1 MSKAKNYKLFVLIV
15 LLAISFA
22 LLQIGSGLVFGS
34 HKKDFTSFHRYAD
47 NAQAVENIK
56 KMQYPVNVTLYMS
69 ENLGD
74 EYPSLGAH
82 SQHILR
88 ILEKFQSAAGG
99 KINITVKNPQPYS
112 TVEKEARRNRIRP
125 FPNVTADAD
134 MYFGASFIN
143 ERGEKHTI
151 PYFSVQRQNYAEYDL
166 ARVFAKLGGGFKKQT
181 VGIVSFAT
189 PLKDDM
195 LFLKQLRNDYDVVKI
210 GKDELEIPMDVDV
223 LIAFNPQRV
232 SPSMTY
238 ALDQYILRGGKLII
252 LTDPYSELAVR
263 QNPSGNLYKNGIEP
277 ILKNLGLVYNHETVI
292 GDAQLSYDY
301 KQIKNGGNVTHFE
314 LSPQYADTGL
324 PFVSGILK
332 LKFRSPGSLELDAK
346 ETAVYTPL
354 FRTSEQAGT
363 VNASLARFASPE
375 SINAG
380 LKSERK
386 SFVLGYLVE
395 GWFES
400 LFEDNIIQGTPQAR
414 DMLPFIIGSIEKSQ
428 VIVIADTDFL
438 DNDTW
443 NDTVY
448 DEQASVYDLI
458 PSASNAD
465 FLLNAVD
472 FLSGNELML
481 GIAPNYLYNTD
492 QSAGEQLYNRIF
504 GKYAKQ
510 YNDLEKRL
518 VLAQKRLEQFN
529 ADIRSQKI
537 NLSIGNIKE
546 LENLNRSI
554 LAIREELKHFEY
566 ILKMI
571 QEDKVNAVI
580 FHNTVTIP
588 LVIILIV
595 VIGTKVFNRR
605 RKQKIKRLINE

>member
-1 MSKAKNYKLFVLIV
+1 MSKAKNYKLFTLII
-15 LLAISFA
+15 LLLLSFA
-22 LLQIGSGLVFGS
+22 LLQIGSGLVFGG
-34 HKKDFTSFHRYAD
+34 HKKDFTSFHRYKD
-47 NAQAVENIK
+47 NAQSLENIK
-56 KMQYPVNVTLYMS
+56 RLQYPVNVTLYMS
-69 ENLGD
+69 ENLGE

-82 SQHILR
+82 SQYVLR
-88 ILEKFQSAAGG
+88 TLEKFQSYAGG
-99 KINITVKNPQPYS
+99 KINISIKNPQPYS
-112 TVEKEARRNRIRP
+112 TVEKEARRNAIRS
-125 FPNVTADAD
+125 FPNMTEDEN

-143 ERGEKHTI
+143 ERGEKYTI

-166 ARVFAKLGGGFKKQT
+166 ARIFAKLGGGFKKQT
-181 VGIVSFAT
+181 VGIVSFVT

-195 LFLKQLRNDYDVVKI
+195 LFLKLLRNDYDIVKI
-210 GKDELEIPMDVDV
+210 GKDDLEIPMDVDV

-232 SPSMTY
+232 SPSMIY

-263 QNPSGNLYKNGIEP
+263 QNPSGSLYKNGIEP
-277 ILKNLGLVYNHETVI
+277 ILKNLGLRYDHETVV
-292 GDAQLSYDY
+292 GDTLLSYDY
-301 KQIKNGGNVTHFE
+301 KQIKNGGNITHFE
-314 LSPQYADTGL
+314 LSPQYANTDL

-332 LKFRSPGSLELDAK
+332 LKFRSPGSLALNAK

-354 FRTSEQAGT
+354 FNTSEQGGT
-363 VNASLARFASPE
+363 VNAPLARFASTE

-380 LKSERK
+380 FQSQQKP
-386 SFVLGYLVE
+386 FVLGYLIE

-400 LFEDNIIQGTPQAR
+400 LFEENIIQGTPQAR

-438 DNDTW
+438 DNGAW
-443 NDTVY
+443 NDTSY
-448 DEQASVYDLI
+448 DDQASVYDLI
-458 PSASNAD
+458 PAASNAD

-472 FLSGNELML
+472 FLSGNSMML

-492 QSAGEQLYNRIF
+492 QSAGDQLYSRIF

-518 VLAQKRLEQFN
+518 LQAQKRLERFN
-529 ADIRSQKI
+529 DDIRTQKI
-537 NLSIGNIKE
+537 STSISNIKE
-546 LENLNRSI
+546 LEDLNRRI
-554 LAIREELKHFEY
+554 LSIREELKHFEY

-571 QEDKVNAVI
+571 QEDKIKTII

-588 LVIILIV
+588 FIIILIV
-595 VIGTKVFNRR
+595 VVGTKIFNRR
-605 RKQKIKRLINE
+605 RRQKITRLINE

>member
-1 MSKAKNYKLFVLIV
+1 M
-15 LLAISFA
+15 
-22 LLQIGSGLVFGS
+22 
-34 HKKDFTSFHRYAD
+34 
-47 NAQAVENIK
+47 
-56 KMQYPVNVTLYMS
+56 
-69 ENLGD
+69 
-74 EYPSLGAH
+74 
-82 SQHILR
+82 
-88 ILEKFQSAAGG
+88 
-99 KINITVKNPQPYS
+99 
-112 TVEKEARRNRIRP
+112 
-125 FPNVTADAD
+125 
-134 MYFGASFIN
+134 
-143 ERGEKHTI
+143 
-151 PYFSVQRQNYAEYDL
+151 
-166 ARVFAKLGGGFKKQT
+166 
-181 VGIVSFAT
+181 
-189 PLKDDM
+189 
-195 LFLKQLRNDYDVVKI
+195 
-210 GKDELEIPMDVDV
+210 
-223 LIAFNPQRV
+223 
-232 SPSMTY
+232 
-238 ALDQYILRGGKLII
+238 
-252 LTDPYSELAVR
+252 
-263 QNPSGNLYKNGIEP
+263 
-277 ILKNLGLVYNHETVI
+277 
-292 GDAQLSYDY
+292 
-301 KQIKNGGNVTHFE
+301 
-314 LSPQYADTGL
+314 
-324 PFVSGILK
+324 
-332 LKFRSPGSLELDAK
+332 
-346 ETAVYTPL
+346 
-354 FRTSEQAGT
+354 
-363 VNASLARFASPE
+363 
-375 SINAG
+375 
-380 LKSERK
+380 
-386 SFVLGYLVE
+386 VE